1 MKTNTIDL
9 TSVESS
15 VIPANEQ
22 LPMVE
27 VISPE
32 EAWALFFHEPF
43 SEERLLPHFEILKQ
57 TLLEKVSPLPET
69 PLRMIA
75 ENAIGLRMSFATKIF
90 AECAREKTRSHF
102 VEGSLARMA
111 LAYGNHH
118 GALDAAVADPE
129 TASSFRDSRGA
140 TLLIEAM
147 LQGNLQMIHDLTVKR
162 KGEPL
167 VDPFLLDSKNNT
179 ALINYIRLA
188 PNISVEVLDAYASG
202 LVRSKS
208 LSSDES
214 MACEALYTQAN
225 DFGKTATHI
234 LVDRLNP
241 RNGSANEDEILAA
254 MEWLSNRININVP
267 DLKDRTAFMEVCKLG
282 NVRMAKEMERLGADI
297 AWISSSGHSALSI
310 AAYHNKPEIIHL
322 LFDLSREN
330 VLRSID
336 EMTEERIGYEQS
348 IPYLTAK
355 YGAWE
360 ALQAYLSHCTLG
372 IDTRSDKDDLQTALM
387 FAVKANEDQVVKL
400 LIGKGAS
407 IHHVDADGM
416 TALHYAARDFDNK
429 SGATFTIFNDLLN
442 AGASLEIADNA
453 GRSPL
458 DIAMANGKFKSS
470 DDFYYRVNVSK
481 IAGWHFGSDY
491 SLAEN
496 YVNKSPFASIACSGI
511 INYQHPLS
519 LNANGWLK
527 EHEAQIEEAKK
538 SDVKD
543 GFTQI
548 LTGLL
553 ATCGTSTAL
562 YQTIEKADF
571 PQLTA
576 YVHTIPAEWQLP
588 AIALTSLAAYL
599 FTATRFGT
607 DMGVLKKIGIACN
620 HFAGRLDKWF
630 IDPLR
635 RKFKQASGDER
646 AVIGR
651 TLKLCTQMKEFCFKI
666 KSACKAF
673 VKVMEQDSTAPRSP
687 HQMLGQMDDKMI
699 RDIAKMSRME
709 LAKLHA
715 EARHQARKQSEKL
728 SR

>member
-1 MKTNTIDL
+1 MKPKLIDL
-9 TSVESS
+9 KPVDSS
-15 VIPANEQ
+15 PNPVNDQ
-22 LPMVE
+22 LPIAE

-32 EAWALFFHEPF
+32 QAWALFFQEPF
-43 SEERLLPHFEILKQ
+43 SEERLVPHFEILKQ
-57 TLLEKVSPLPET
+57 TLLDRVDTLPDSPLRT
-69 PLRMIA
+69 IA
-75 ENAIGLRMSFATKIF
+75 ENAIGLRMAFATKVF
-90 AECAREKTRSHF
+90 AESAREKTRAHF

-147 LQGNLQMIHDLTVKR
+147 LQGNLQLIHDLTVKR
-162 KGEPL
+162 KGESL

-188 PNISVEVLDAYASG
+188 PNIKVEVLDAYAAG
-202 LVRSKS
+202 LVKSKS
-208 LSSDES
+208 LASDES

-225 DFGKTATHI
+225 SFGKTAAHI

-241 RNGSANEDEILAA
+241 RNGLANEDEVLAA

-297 AWISSSGHSALSI
+297 AWISSSGYSALSI

-336 EMTEERIGYEQS
+336 EMTEERIGHEQS

-360 ALQAYLSHCTLG
+360 ALQAYLSHCALG
-372 IDTRSDKDDLQTALM
+372 IDTRSDKDDFQTALM
-387 FAVKANEDQVVKL
+387 YAVKANEDQVVKL
-400 LIGKGAS
+400 LISKGAS

-429 SGATFTIFNDLLN
+429 PGAAFTIFNDLLN

-458 DIAMANGKFKSS
+458 DIAMANGKFNSS

-481 IAGWHFGSDY
+481 IAGWHFCSDY
-491 SLAEN
+491 SLAES
-496 YVNKSPFASIACSGI
+496 YVNKSPFASVACSGI

-527 EHEAQIEEAKK
+527 AHEAQIEEAKK

-553 ATCGTSTAL
+553 ATGGTSLGL
-562 YQTIEKADF
+562 YQTVEKADF
-571 PQLTA
+571 PQLTD
-576 YVHTIPAEWQLP
+576 YVHSIPTEWQLP
-588 AIALTSLAAYL
+588 AIALTSLATYL
-599 FTATRFGT
+599 FTATKFGT
-607 DMGVLKKIGIACN
+607 DLSVLKKIGIASN
-620 HFAGRLDKWF
+620 HFVGRLDKLF

-635 RKFKQASGDER
+635 RKFKQASEDER
-646 AVIGR
+646 AVIGK
-651 TLKLCTQMKEFCFKI
+651 TLKLCSQMKEFCLKL

-673 VKVMEQDSTAPRSP
+673 VKVMERDTATPRSAN
-687 HQMLGQMDDKMI
+687 QMLGQMDDKMI

-709 LAKLHA
+709 LAKLHS
-715 EARHQARKQSEKL
+715 EARHQARKQNDGL
-728 SR
+728 SH